1 MFGMR
6 ERARLL
12 GGDFQAAPVSPRGTL
27 IQVTIPLGAT

>member
-12 GGDFQAAPVSPRGTL
+12 GGTFVATPVSPRGTL
-27 IQVTIPLGAT
+27 VQVSVPL